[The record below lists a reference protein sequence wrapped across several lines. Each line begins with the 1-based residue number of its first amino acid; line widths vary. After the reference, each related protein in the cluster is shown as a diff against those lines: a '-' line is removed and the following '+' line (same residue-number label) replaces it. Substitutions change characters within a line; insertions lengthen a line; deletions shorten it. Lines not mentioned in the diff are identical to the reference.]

1 MLCRFHNGCM
11 KTATPTLNAAAIGS
25 ATAAEQRGTLLMT
38 LGGVL
43 LGSIGIFVTEAG
55 QDPVTTV
62 LFRCLFGGLALL
74 LWGAA
79 SGRLGEL
86 RLGGRALLAAV
97 LAGVLMVSNWA
108 LFFAAIPLTSIG
120 VSTVVFHLQPFW
132 VLLLGAW
139 LLHEH
144 LSSTRALACGV
155 ALLGLALA
163 SGLFDQP
170 AQQVLSAGYIKG
182 LLLCLIGSLCYAG
195 VPLIAKL
202 APGVSAFAL
211 AWWQCAVGV
220 LLSAWWPLWHG
231 LPPAGAAW
239 GWLIGLGSLH
249 TGLAYVL
256 LYAGMSR
263 LPTGRIAVLQFIY
276 PATAIVIDWLAY
288 GHALGPLQL
297 GGLLLLGGA
306 LWTVRRGA

>member
-1 MLCRFHNGCM
+1 MLCSFHNACM
-11 KTATPTLNAAAIGS
+11 KTATPTMNAAATGS
-25 ATAAEQRGTLLMT
+25 STAAEQRGTLLMT

-43 LGSIGIFVTEAG
+43 LGSIGIFITEAG

-74 LWGAA
+74 MWGAA
-79 SGRLGEL
+79 CGRLSEL
-86 RLGGRALLAAV
+86 RLSGRALLAAV

-139 LLHEH
+139 LLREH

-163 SGLFDQP
+163 TGLFDQP
-170 AQQVLSAGYIKG
+170 AAQVLSSGYLTG

-220 LLSAWWPLWHG
+220 LLSCWWPLWHG
-231 LPPAGAAW
+231 LPPPAGAW

-263 LPTGRIAVLQFIY
+263 LPTSRIAVLQFIY
-276 PATAIVIDWLAY
+276 PATAIIIDWLVY
-288 GHALGPLQL
+288 GHALGPLQF

-306 LWTVRRGA
+306 LWTVRRCA

>member
-1 MLCRFHNGCM
+1 MLCSFHNACM
-11 KTATPTLNAAAIGS
+11 KTATPTMNAAATGS
-25 ATAAEQRGTLLMT
+25 STAAEQRGTLLMT

-43 LGSIGIFVTEAG
+43 LGSIGIFITEAG

-86 RLGGRALLAAV
+86 RLSGRALLAAV

-139 LLHEH
+139 LLREH

-163 SGLFDQP
+163 TGLFDQP
-170 AQQVLSAGYIKG
+170 AAQVLSSGYLTG

-220 LLSAWWPLWHG
+220 LLSCWWPLWHG
-231 LPPAGAAW
+231 LPPAGAW

-263 LPTGRIAVLQFIY
+263 LPTSRIAVLQFIY
-276 PATAIVIDWLAY
+276 PATAIIIDWLVY
-288 GHALGPLQL
+288 GHALGPLQF

-306 LWTVRRGA
+306 LWTVRRCA

>member
-1 MLCRFHNGCM
+1 M
-11 KTATPTLNAAAIGS
+11 KTATPTLSPAATGGNS
-25 ATAAEQRGTLLMT
+25 ASEQRGTLLMT
-38 LGGVL
+38 AGGVL
-43 LGSIGIFVTEAG
+43 LGSIGIFVTEAH
-55 QDPVTTV
+55 QDAVTTV

-79 SGRLGEL
+79 SGRLAEL
-86 RLGGRALLAAV
+86 RLSGRALLAAV

-108 LFFAAIPLTSIG
+108 LFFAAIPMTSIG
-120 VSTVVFHLQPFW
+120 VATVVFHLQPFW

-139 LLHEH
+139 LLREH

-163 SGLFDQP
+163 TGLFDQP
-170 AQQVLSAGYIKG
+170 AAQVLSSSYLTG
-182 LLLCLIGSLCYAG
+182 LLLCLFGSLCYAG

-220 LLSAWWPLWHG
+220 LLSCWWPLWHG
-231 LPPAGAAW
+231 WPQAGAAW
-239 GWLIGLGSLH
+239 GWLVGLGSLH

-263 LPTGRIAVLQFIY
+263 LPTSRIAVLQFIY

-288 GHALGPLQL
+288 GHALGPLQF
-297 GGLLLLGGA
+297 GGLILLGGA
-306 LWTVRRGA
+306 LWTVRRSA